1 MCSLISKLWSTP
13 PMTTSIYAR
22 LQIWTQALIIL
33 LLNLVTTH
41 LGHFY
46 KLDWYTFF
54 FLQRTYMEL
63 LHLWNNN
70 IKKLPLTLLQTYKVG
85 SLPKI
90 LWMHWELFTHNINY
104 NQNLKKFNVHS
115 AIIKTTFYQPK
126 KAKLDE
132 VWVPSLF
139 YAIALNLQRSLFVLT
154 MCKNVQL
161 AMQKPFDV
169 NLITKLWKT
178 FISL

>member
-1 MCSLISKLWSTP
+1 MKQQYQEVATYFITN
-13 PMTTSIYAR
+13 
-22 LQIWTQALIIL
+22 LQSRFPTQDLMDAL
-33 LLNLVTTH
+33 
-41 LGHFY
+41 
-46 KLDWYTFF
+46 
-54 FLQRTYMEL
+54 
-63 LHLWNNN
+63 
-70 IKKLPLTLLQTYKVG
+70 
-85 SLPKI
+85 
-90 LWMHWELFTHNINY
+90 ELFTHNINY